1 MFILLLIRSKIRFFA
16 KVIRLSLFDDAN
28 ILQYCSITI
37 NTMQYCMFLIFI
49 NTLILQYMTTEELFS
64 KAEEV
69 IKLLRESKLSNYVIS
84 KQTHISQSTLGNYK
98 NGKTKPTP
106 ANTEILLQFFSSENA
121 LAIENEAIPLNQNY
135 IINVPLVNQY
145 AQAGYICGFQDAAY
159 IATLPTIPFII
170 DHEAKGNYVAFE
182 VRGDSMND
190 GTEESYLEG
199 DRLLCRE
206 IAPYLWAESK
216 LHIRKWDFVIVHEG
230 GILVKRI
237 IDHNVENH
245 TITIHSLNDMYPDRV
260 IDLAEV
266 KQIFNVIELQ
276 RPRRR

>member
-1 MFILLLIRSKIRFFA
+1 MTLKERMFYLIEKEGLNPNQFYTISGLGNGYLNNVGESFRKPTIEKIKKSFPHWNMDWILYEKGEPI
-16 KVIRLSLFDDAN
+16 
-28 ILQYCSITI
+28 
-37 NTMQYCMFLIFI
+37 
-49 NTLILQYMTTEELFS
+49 
-64 KAEEV
+64 
-69 IKLLRESKLSNYVIS
+69 SNIS
-84 KQTHISQSTLGNYK
+84 KENI
-98 NGKTKPTP
+98 
-106 ANTEILLQFFSSENA
+106 EIL
-121 LAIENEAIPLNQNY
+121 EAIPLNQNY

-145 AQAGYICGFQDAAY
+145 AQAGYLCGLQDAAY

-237 IDHNVENH
+237 IDHDVENH